1 MHWLLLNFCCFFY
14 QPEKPQRPASFTD
27 EDFPVDS
34 ILSQMLKEDKSE
46 QEKENGE
53 CPYNLVVAYDWMGR
67 VEHNRKRHESLCALF
82 CTCFFFFFQL
92 SQLNLFMA
100 WKCQISEDTSSFCCL
115 SFWLLSQSLLLE
127 LVLTPKSDQH
137 LISSHN
143 IIPES
148 HNKVTKIREMITN

>member
-1 MHWLLLNFCCFFY
+1 MHDSNNVMHWLLLNFCCFFY

-82 CTCFFFFFQL
+82 FYLFFFFFSHL
-92 SQLNLFMA
+92 SQLNLVMA

-115 SFWLLSQSLLLE
+115 SFWLLY
-127 LVLTPKSDQH
+127 H
-137 LISSHN
+137 
-143 IIPES
+143 
-148 HNKVTKIREMITN
+148 KVSFWSWY

>member
-1 MHWLLLNFCCFFY
+1 MGKRRIIHGNDNIFWKLRINVHIRCMTQIMSCIGCYLIFVAFFY

-67 VEHNRKRHESLCALF
+67 MEHNRKRHESLCTLF
-82 CTCFFFFFQL
+82 LYLVFFVFFFFF
-92 SQLNLFMA
+92 N
-100 WKCQISEDTSSFCCL
+100 C
-115 SFWLLSQSLLLE
+115 
-127 LVLTPKSDQH
+127 
-137 LISSHN
+137 HN
-143 IIPES
+143 
-148 HNKVTKIREMITN
+148 